1 MTWKVLKVGRDLYAP
16 DNSDPHFGVA
26 GKRINGITP
35 YFLIP
40 RAELMHHLPL
50 TPMSELY
57 NSLERCLLI
66 KKVYL
71 SRGKAKT
78 VFGDPGK
85 RIQYKCVGVRPS
97 INSAEVVPYPS
108 WSESLGPAH
117 WSRIMGMVSFA
128 ETVFELYV
136 DRDVLKHIRAT
147 KRVVDFKTMSSP
159 TFAGYSIPTAKYFGG
174 VAFGKNVFLRA
185 HSDEDFTFS
194 VALVLPKGLDWYSV
208 DDAPIA
214 HFCYPTHGIAIPMR
228 PGDLVPFNSR
238 IPHCISS
245 RSKLSN
251 DIMCISLYL
260 KTAVVGLN
268 DNTIPLDRIQTIMST
283 RYREMMTNGGSM

>member
-1 MTWKVLKVGRDLYAP
+1 MTWKVLKVGTDLYAP

-26 GKRINGITP
+26 GKRINGIIP

-50 TPMSELY
+50 SPMSELY
-57 NSLERCLLI
+57 NSLEQCLLL

-85 RIQYKCVGVRPS
+85 RIQYKCVGVHPS

-117 WSRIMGMVSFA
+117 WSRIMEIVSFA
-128 ETVFELYV
+128 ETVFECYV
-136 DRDVLKHIRAT
+136 DRNVLKHICAA

-159 TFAGYSIPTAKYFGG
+159 NFGAGFCIPTAKYFGG
-174 VAFGKNVFLRA
+174 IAFGKNVFLRA
-185 HSDEDFTFS
+185 HADDDFTFS
-194 VALVLPKGLDWYSV
+194 VSLVLPKGCDYCSV
-208 DDAPIA
+208 DDSPLA

-245 RSKLSN
+245 RSKLSD

-268 DNTIPLDRIQTIMST
+268 DNTIPLDPIQTTLST
-283 RYREMMTNGGSM
+283 RYGNDE